1 MTSRDYRSLA
11 RDSLAGRWGEAVL
24 VAFVATIFGAL
35 MVNCTPNFQI
45 QNAEQWDIPPA
56 LLRILLIY
64 TSGASALSLVQFILA
79 GVVQLGYCN
88 FLLKQ
93 YDRRENSGVKEL
105 FTQFDRFGDG
115 FCLAFLR
122 GLYTALW
129 TLLFIIPGIIASL
142 RYAMAPFIMVENP
155 GMTASQAINA
165 SKELMEGHKAE
176 LFFLELSFLGWMILN
191 IFTLGIG
198 SFWLNPYMNA
208 AYTAFYRRISR
219 PQIVDAL

>member
-35 MVNCTPNFQI
+35 VVNCTPSYNI
-45 QNAEQWDIPPA
+45 NTEKLNLPPA

-64 TSGASALSLVQFILA
+64 VSGASALSLVQFILA
-79 GVVQLGYCN
+79 GVVRLGYCN
-88 FLLKQ
+88 YLLKQ
-93 YDRRENSGVKEL
+93 YDRKENSGVKEL

-142 RYAMAPFIMVENP
+142 RYAMAPFIMAENP

-208 AYTAFYRRISR
+208 AYAAFYRRISR